1 MFPDVHTNKLLADIV
16 KTDWGRE
23 GALQI
28 VPKLPP
34 GPKITEKKTFCFK
47 LRYFWNQ
54 VTKPPEVGLNF
65 KDFNISQFLSD
76 PGPVIVYACHSL
88 TH

>member
-1 MFPDVHTNKLLADIV
+1 MFPDVHTNKFLADIV
-16 KTDWGRE
+16 KTDWGRGG

-28 VPKLPP
+28 MPKLPLRL

-54 VTKPPEVGLNF
+54 VTKTPKVGL
-65 KDFNISQFLSD
+65 KSKIL
-76 PGPVIVYACHSL
+76 I
-88 TH
+88 